1 MEIISQRSL
10 TLGLRLGAVWY
21 EGKFGGLGG
30 KEERW
35 ECDLFLSLP
44 ISQGRAFWR
53 NLRGRR
59 RSDSEME
66 TNTKSCGLLWTL
78 TT

>member
-1 MEIISQRSL
+1 MISQRSL

-21 EGKFGGLGG
+21 EGNIGGLGG
-30 KEERW
+30 EEESW

-44 ISQGRAFWR
+44 ISQGGGFWR
-53 NLRGRR
+53 SLRGRR

-66 TNTKSCGLLWTL
+66 TSVKLDNNKIKN
-78 TT
+78 